1 MAFIDDLRNIGGFLI
16 DTTTPD
22 FIAGTSDAD
31 VINIYAG
38 DNSVAAIG
46 GNDVIFDV
54 NAYGGGYSG
63 RDSIWGGLGD
73 DVIISSLDGAGNE
86 YHGDDGVDTINLVP
100 NGNGVLVDL
109 ADGIARD
116 RATLATS
123 ALFTIENAIG
133 TAMTDYLYGTN
144 GANMLNGYNGDDLIM
159 GRGGSDTLIG
169 DRGRDVLFGGTGTD
183 LVSGGDDADILY
195 GESGMDTLAGGTGRD
210 ILVGGRGRDTL
221 LGNAGADRF
230 KYGAVNESGLS
241 LTTADK
247 ILDFVHLTDR
257 IDMRDIDANALL
269 GGDQAFVFR
278 GQNAFTGAGQVR
290 YVLDAVEQDVVV
302 LFNTDADAQAEMS
315 IRIDTVFAM
324 TAGDF
329 VL

>member
-1 MAFIDDLRNIGGFLI
+1 MAIIDDLRNIGGFLI
-16 DTTTPD
+16 DTSTPD
-22 FIAGTSDAD
+22 FIAGTNDD
-31 VINIYAG
+31 DIINIYAG

-46 GNDVIFDV
+46 GNDIIFDV
-54 NAYGGGYSG
+54 SAYGGGYSG
-63 RDSIWGGLGD
+63 RDSVWGGLGD
-73 DVIISSLDGAGNE
+73 DVIVSSLDGAGNE
-86 YHGDDGVDTINLVP
+86 YHGDEGVDTINLVP
-100 NGNGVLVDL
+100 NGNGVFVDL
-109 ADGIARD
+109 VSGIASD

-123 ALFTIENAIG
+123 SLFTIENAIG

-144 GANMLNGYNGDDLIM
+144 GSNMLNGYRGDDLII

-169 DRGRDVLFGGTGTD
+169 DRGRDVLLGGTGTD
-183 LVSGGDDADILY
+183 TVFGGDDADMLY
-195 GESGMDTLAGGTGRD
+195 GESGADTLAGGTGRD
-210 ILVGGRGRDTL
+210 ILIGGAGRDTL
-221 LGNAGADRF
+221 YGGTGADRF
-230 KYGAVNESGLS
+230 KYVAARESGLT
-241 LTTADK
+241 LATADK

-257 IDMRDIDANALL
+257 IDVRDIDANVLL

-278 GQNAFTGAGQVR
+278 GQNAFTAAGQVR